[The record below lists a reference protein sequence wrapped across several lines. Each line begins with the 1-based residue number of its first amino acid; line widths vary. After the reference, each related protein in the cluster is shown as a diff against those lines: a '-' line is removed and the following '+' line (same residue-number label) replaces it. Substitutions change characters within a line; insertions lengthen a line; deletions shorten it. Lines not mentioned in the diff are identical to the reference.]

1 MHCTSRRGMRW
12 SWAASS
18 REGSRSRRST
28 SLEQASAWGGD
39 VRGVHRLLN
48 SMSGRRGHLMGVA
61 RSRTF
66 ACGACRAAD
75 AAEESRCARHRLDGA
90 RGAIAPRRAL
100 QALFGRG
107 EAGRVRV
114 GAVRARLRHDRPRRA
129 KRARG
134 ARKRDVGRRLR
145 ALATGRALARAL
157 AARLPLHVGGA
168 EDAYSITRCDRGP
181 RTRCRIAAATDTW
194 SARQRQIVLDWCGGQ
209 LVHPLAYMGRKYVY
223 STRRGGRQLAHPP
236 LAQVGRIGAPVA
248 RLDKS
253 CGGATRGAAA
263 RRHARRVARGGGAV
277 VREGARV
284 RLEEALVARLYSKEE
299 GVGGAASRCQAD
311 VSLRA
316 YGIHFSMASLAS
328 HGRTRAG
335 RSPRA
340 F

>member
-1 MHCTSRRGMRW
+1 
-12 SWAASS
+12 
-18 REGSRSRRST
+18 
-28 SLEQASAWGGD
+28 
-39 VRGVHRLLN
+39 
-48 SMSGRRGHLMGVA
+48 MGVA

-284 RLEEALVARLYSKEE
+284 RLEEALVARLYSEEE
-299 GVGGAASRCQAD
+299 GVGGGCEPLS
-311 VSLRA
+311 
-316 YGIHFSMASLAS
+316 G
-328 HGRTRAG
+328 
-335 RSPRA
+335 
-340 F
+340 